1 MATDII
7 PIAGAT
13 SIEVGRAFRTAL
25 LLVGTTATAE
35 AAVLG
40 GIDGC
45 KDLSFYHLLL
55 QTVKSAIR
63 LRARSRHASDAPEQ
77 LPPELRRLFKL
88 DLLLRDVFVLRILA
102 GFAPEVCAELLHISI
117 SEFERALHD
126 AFDQVPAA
134 IG

>member
-45 KDLSFYHLLL
+45 KDLSFYDLLL

-63 LRARSRHASDAPEQ
+63 LRARSRHASDYSQQSGSATGHA
-77 LPPELRRLFKL
+77 RRYL
-88 DLLLRDVFVLRILA
+88 DWPR
-102 GFAPEVCAELLHISI
+102 
-117 SEFERALHD
+117 
-126 AFDQVPAA
+126 
-134 IG
+134 